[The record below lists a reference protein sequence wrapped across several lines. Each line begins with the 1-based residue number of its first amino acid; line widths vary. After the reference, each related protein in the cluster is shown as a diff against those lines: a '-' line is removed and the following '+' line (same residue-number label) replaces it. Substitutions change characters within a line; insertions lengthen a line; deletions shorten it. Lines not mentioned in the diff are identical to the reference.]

1 MAKLNLTSKKKTISL
16 FLLIFSSLANYTF
29 AQTPTVQDCL
39 GAIPICAQTYTET
52 TSPSGSGNYPNEVN
66 GTSQG
71 GICCMD
77 NELNSIWY
85 TFTVNQSGLF
95 GFALTPNNSN
105 DDYDWAMFNITN
117 ASCADI
123 FNDIS
128 LQVSCN
134 AAGGGS
140 CDGNTGANG
149 GSNFDNQ
156 GAGCNSNPPNQFA
169 GNSPDNALV
178 PVAQG
183 NTYVLIISN
192 WTGSTNG
199 YTIDFGVSGNI
210 GIIDMIDPEITDIT
224 LPGDCGG
231 DEIEVTFSEYIQCN
245 TISGNNFQITGP
257 GGPYS
262 ANISASAC
270 TQGGAYDN
278 IFTINVNPPITEIGN
293 YTIAL
298 VTNGTTEVLD
308 LCENPS
314 LVNSFDFTVLNS
326 PLPNINIG
334 NDTILCIGESLIMDA
349 SFPNAMSYSW
359 SDGTGGPIISITDP
373 GTYTVTITNICN
385 TVTDDILINF
395 VPLQT
400 VDVNLGSDT
409 LLCPGEIY
417 ALDGTWIGGIQYLW
431 QDGSTD
437 PIYQVLETGFYEVT
451 IFDAC
456 GEVGFAA
463 VQIDYDE
470 TELNLNLGPDSLL
483 CEEDGLH
490 VIDVFDPNAEEYLW
504 SDGSTNP
511 TLQITEN
518 GIYGVTISDNCNV
531 LIDEVNLDFT
541 NCTICEVYV
550 PNAFSPDFNG
560 YNDYFLP
567 YSNCSLLNYS
577 MKIFNRWGALLYIT
591 TNPQEGWNGRFKNQ
605 DTPEGVYIY
614 LLEFE
619 VNQRGENIP
628 KKLSG
633 DVTVIK

>member
-1 MAKLNLTSKKKTISL
+1 MINLRLTSKESTKIL
-16 FLLIFSSLANYTF
+16 FLLIFLFLGNYFF

-39 GAIPICAQTYTET
+39 GAIPICAQIYTET

-95 GFALTPNNSN
+95 GFTLTPNNSN

-117 ASCADI
+117 ATCADI

-134 AAGGGS
+134 AAGGGA
-140 CDGNTGANG
+140 CNGNTGANG
-149 GSNFDNQ
+149 GSTFSNQ
-156 GAGCNSNPPNQFA
+156 GAGCNSNPPSQFA

-178 PVAQG
+178 PVTQG
-183 NTYVLIISN
+183 NTYVLVISN

-231 DEIEVTFSEYIQCN
+231 NEMEVTFSEYIQCN
-245 TISGNNFQITGP
+245 TINGNNFQISGP

-262 ANISASAC
+262 TSVTANAC

-278 IFTINVNPPITEIGN
+278 LFTINVTPPITEIGD

-298 VTNGTTEVLD
+298 VTDGISEVLD

-314 LVNSFDFTVLNS
+314 SVSSFDFTVLNS

-334 NDTILCIGESLIMDA
+334 NDTILCDGEIVTYNTSL
-349 SFPNAMSYSW
+349 PNAETYNW
-359 SDGTGGPIISITDP
+359 SDGTAGPIISITDP
-373 GTYTVTITNICN
+373 GLYTVTITNDCN
-385 TVTDDILINF
+385 VVTDDIFVSF
-395 VPLQT
+395 VPLQA
-400 VDVNLGSDT
+400 VDVDLGADT
-409 LLCPGEIY
+409 LLCPDEIY
-417 ALDGTWIGGIQYLW
+417 ALDATWIGGIQYLW
-431 QDGSTD
+431 QDGSTG
-437 PIYQVLETGFYEVT
+437 PIYQVSAPGLYEVQ
-451 IFDAC
+451 ILGAC
-456 GEVGFAA
+456 GEMGMAS

-470 TELNLNLGPDSLL
+470 TELFLNLGPDSLL

-490 VIDVFDPNAEEYLW
+490 TVDVFDLNADEYIW

-518 GIYGVTISDNCNV
+518 GSYAVTISDKCNV
-531 LIDEVNLDFT
+531 LVDEVNLEYT

-550 PNAFSPDFNG
+550 PNAFSPDFDG
-560 YNDYFLP
+560 YNDLFLP

-577 MKIFNRWGALLYIT
+577 MKIFNRWGALVYST
-591 TNPQEGWNGRFKNQ
+591 TSPQEGWNGRLNDQ
-605 DTPEGVYIY
+605 DIPNGVYVY
-614 LLEFE
+614 LLEFQ

-628 KKLSG
+628 KKLFG
-633 DVTVIK
+633 DVTIVK

>member
-1 MAKLNLTSKKKTISL
+1 MTNLKYTSKKSL
-16 FLLIFSSLANYTF
+16 KILFPLILLLFGNSVF

-39 GAIPICAQTYTET
+39 GAIPICAQIYTEN

-85 TFTVNQSGLF
+85 TFTVNQSGDF
-95 GFALTPNNSN
+95 GFTLTPNNLT

-117 ASCADI
+117 GSCADI

-128 LQVSCN
+128 MQVSCN

-140 CDGNTGANG
+140 CNGITGANG
-149 GSNFDNQ
+149 GSNYANQ
-156 GAGCNSNPPNQFA
+156 GAGCNSTPPSQFV

-183 NTYVLIISN
+183 NTYVLVISN
-192 WTGSTNG
+192 WSGSTNG
-199 YTIDFGVSGNI
+199 YSIDFGVSGNI
-210 GIIDMIDPEITDIT
+210 GIIDMIDPEISDIT

-231 DEIEVTFSEYIQCN
+231 DEMEVTFSEYIQCN

-257 GGPYS
+257 GGPYVTTVT
-262 ANISASAC
+262 ANSCS
-270 TQGGAYDN
+270 QGGAYDN
-278 IFTINVNPPITEIGN
+278 VFTINVNPPITEVGG
-293 YTIAL
+293 YSIAL

-326 PLPNINIG
+326 PLSNVNIG
-334 NDTILCIGESLIMDA
+334 NDTILCDGESVILDITL
-349 SFPNAMSYSW
+349 PNADSYSW
-359 SDGTGGPIISITDP
+359 SDGTVGPFISITDP
-373 GTYTVTITNICN
+373 GNYTVTITNVCN
-385 TVTDDILINF
+385 TVTDNIFVNF
-395 VPLQT
+395 VPLQA
-400 VDVNLGSDT
+400 VDVSLGSDT
-409 LLCPGEIY
+409 ILCPGEIY
-417 ALDGTWIGGIQYLW
+417 ALDGTWIGGIQYVW

-437 PIYQVLETGFYEVT
+437 PTFQVSETGLYEVQIIGACGETGF
-451 IFDAC
+451 AS
-456 GEVGFAA
+456 
-463 VQIDYDE
+463 VQVDYDE
-470 TELNLNLGPDSLL
+470 TELFLNLGPDSLL

-490 VIDVFDPNAEEYLW
+490 IIDVFDPNAEEYIW
-504 SDGSTNP
+504 SDGSTNS

-518 GIYGVTISDNCNV
+518 GIYAVTISDKCNV
-531 LIDEVNLDFT
+531 LMDEVDLNFT

-560 YNDYFLP
+560 SNDYFLP

-577 MKIFNRWGALLYIT
+577 MKIFNRWGALIYT
-591 TNPQEGWNGRFKNQ
+591 STNPEEGWDGRFNNK
-605 DTPEGVYIY
+605 DISEGVYIY

-628 KKLSG
+628 KQLSG
-633 DVTVIK
+633 DVTVVK

>member
-1 MAKLNLTSKKKTISL
+1 MVNLKLTSKKSIKILFPL
-16 FLLIFSSLANYTF
+16 FLLWFGNAVF

-39 GAIPICAQTYTET
+39 GAIPICAQIYTET

-85 TFTVNQSGLF
+85 TFTVNQSGDF
-95 GFALTPNNSN
+95 GFTLTPNNSA

-117 ASCADI
+117 GTCADI
-123 FNDIS
+123 FNNITM
-128 LQVSCN
+128 QVSCN
-134 AAGGGS
+134 AAGGGT
-140 CDGNTGANG
+140 CNGDTGANG
-149 GSNFDNQ
+149 GTTFANQ
-156 GAGCNSNPPNQFA
+156 GAGCGNNPPSQFA
-169 GNSPDNALV
+169 GNSANNALV

-183 NTYVLIISN
+183 NTYVLVISN
-192 WTGSTNG
+192 WSGSTNG
-199 YTIDFGVSGNI
+199 YSIDFGVSGNI
-210 GIIDMIDPEITDIT
+210 GIIDMIDPEISDIT

-231 DEIEVTFSEYIQCN
+231 DEMEVTFSEYIQCN
-245 TISGNNFQITGP
+245 TINGSNFQITGP
-257 GGPYS
+257 GGPYAATVT
-262 ANISASAC
+262 ANSCS
-270 TQGGAYDN
+270 QGGAYDN
-278 IFTINVNPPITEIGN
+278 FFTVNLNPPITEIGN
-293 YTIAL
+293 YTVAL

-326 PLPNINIG
+326 PLSNINIG
-334 NDTILCIGESLIMDA
+334 NDTILCDGESMIIDA
-349 SFPNAMSYSW
+349 SLPNAESYSW
-359 SDGTGGPIISITDP
+359 SDGTGGPIITITAP
-373 GTYTVTITNICN
+373 ETYTVTVTNTCN
-385 TVTDDILINF
+385 SVTDDIFVNF
-395 VPLQT
+395 IPLQA
-400 VDVNLGSDT
+400 VDINLGSDT
-409 LLCPGEIY
+409 LLCPEEIY
-417 ALDGTWIGGIQYLW
+417 ELDATWVGGIQYLW

-456 GEVGFAA
+456 GEIGFAA

-483 CEEDGLH
+483 CEEDGFH
-490 VIDVFDPNAEEYLW
+490 TIDVSDPNAEEYIW

-518 GIYGVTISDNCNV
+518 GIYGVTISDKCNV
-531 LIDEVNLDFT
+531 LTDEVDLNFT

-550 PNAFSPDFNG
+550 PNAFSPDFDG

-577 MKIFNRWGALLYIT
+577 MKIFNRWGALVYT
-591 TNPQEGWNGRFKNQ
+591 STNPDEGWVGRFNNK
-605 DTPEGVYIY
+605 DISEGVYIY
-614 LLEFE
+614 LLEFD
-619 VNQRGENIP
+619 VNQRGKNIT
-628 KKLSG
+628 KQLSG
-633 DVTVIK
+633 DLTVLK

>member
-1 MAKLNLTSKKKTISL
+1 MINLKLSSKKSTTTLL
-16 FLLIFSSLANYTF
+16 FLIFLSFGNSVL

-52 TSPSGSGNYPNEVN
+52 TSPSGVGNYPNEIN

-77 NELNSIWY
+77 NEINSIWY

-95 GFALTPNNSN
+95 GFTLTPNDLN
-105 DDYDWAMFNITN
+105 DDYDWAMFDITN
-117 ASCADI
+117 STCADI

-134 AAGGGS
+134 AAGGVS
-140 CDGNTGANG
+140 CNGITGANG
-149 GSNFDNQ
+149 GSSYDNQ
-156 GAGCNSNPPNQFA
+156 GAGCNSTNPNQFS

-178 PVAQG
+178 PVALG
-183 NTYVLIISN
+183 NTYVLVISN

-210 GIIDMIDPEITDIT
+210 GIIDMIDPEISDIT

-231 DEIEVTFSEYIQCN
+231 DEMEVTFSEYIQCS
-245 TISGNNFQITGP
+245 TISGNNFQINGP

-262 ANISASAC
+262 ATVSASAC

-278 IFTINVNPPITEIGN
+278 IFTINVNPPITEVGD
-293 YTIAL
+293 YTISL

-314 LVNSFDFTVLNS
+314 EVNSFDFSVLNS
-326 PLPNINIG
+326 PLPNIDIG
-334 NDTILCIGESLIMDA
+334 NDTILCEGEIVTYNASL
-349 SFPNAMSYSW
+349 PNAESYNW

-373 GTYTVTITNICN
+373 GLYTVTITNVCN
-385 TVTDDILINF
+385 QVTDDIFISF
-395 VPLQT
+395 VPLQA
-400 VDVNLGSDT
+400 VDVDLGPDT
-409 LLCPGEIY
+409 MLCPGEIY
-417 ALDGTWIGGIQYLW
+417 SLDATWIGGIQYLW
-431 QDGSTD
+431 QDGTTD
-437 PIYQVLETGFYEVT
+437 PNYQVTEPGFYEVQ
-451 IFDAC
+451 ILGAC
-456 GEVGFAA
+456 GETGIASVL
-463 VQIDYDE
+463 IDYDE
-470 TELNLNLGPDSLL
+470 TELFLNLGPDSLL

-490 VIDVFDPNAEEYLW
+490 TIDVFDPNAEEYIW

-511 TLQITEN
+511 TLQIPEN
-518 GIYGVTISDNCNV
+518 GVYAVTISDNCNV
-531 LIDEVNLDFT
+531 LIDEIDLTYT

-560 YNDYFLP
+560 YNDLFLP

-577 MKIFNRWGALLYIT
+577 MKIFNRWGALVYST
-591 TNPQEGWNGRFKNQ
+591 TNPAEGWNGRFNNE
-605 DTPEGVYIY
+605 DIPEGVYVY

-628 KKLSG
+628 KKLTG
-633 DVTVIK
+633 DVTVMK

>member
-1 MAKLNLTSKKKTISL
+1 MINLKSTSKKSIKIL
-16 FLLIFSSLANYTF
+16 FPLILLWFGNTVF

-39 GAIPICAQTYTET
+39 GAIPICAQVYTET
-52 TSPSGSGNYPNEVN
+52 TSPSGSGNYPNEIF

-85 TFTVNQSGLF
+85 TFTVNQSGDF
-95 GFALTPNNSN
+95 GFTLTPNNLT

-117 ASCADI
+117 GTCADI

-128 LQVSCN
+128 MQVSCN
-134 AAGGGS
+134 AAGGGT
-140 CDGNTGANG
+140 CNGLTGANG
-149 GSNFDNQ
+149 STAFANQ
-156 GAGCNSNPPNQFA
+156 GAGCNSFPPTQFSGGSA
-169 GNSPDNALV
+169 DNALV
-178 PVAQG
+178 PVNQG
-183 NTYVLIISN
+183 NTYVLVISN
-192 WTGSTNG
+192 WSGSTNG
-199 YTIDFGVSGNI
+199 YSIDFGVSGNI
-210 GIIDMIDPEITDIT
+210 GIIDMIDPEISDIT

-231 DEIEVTFSEYIQCN
+231 DEMEVTFSEYIQCN
-245 TISGNNFQITGP
+245 TINGNNFQITGP
-257 GGPYS
+257 GGPYAATVT
-262 ANISASAC
+262 ANAC
-270 TQGGAYDN
+270 SQGGAYDN

-293 YTIAL
+293 YNIAL

-314 LVNSFDFTVLNS
+314 SVNSFDFTILNS
-326 PLPNINIG
+326 PLSNVNIG
-334 NDTILCIGESLIMDA
+334 NDTILCDGESVIIDVSL
-349 SFPNAMSYSW
+349 PNAESYSW

-373 GTYTVTITNICN
+373 GSYTVTITNVCN
-385 TVTDDILINF
+385 SVTDEILINF
-395 VPLQT
+395 VPLQA

-417 ALDGTWIGGIQYLW
+417 LLDGTWIGGIQYEW

-437 PIYQVLETGFYEVT
+437 PIYQVSESGFYEVQ
-451 IFDAC
+451 ILGAC
-456 GEVGFAA
+456 GETGFAS
-463 VQIDYDE
+463 VLIDYDE

-490 VIDVFDPNAEEYLW
+490 VIDVFDPNADEYIW
-504 SDGSTNP
+504 SDGSTSP

-518 GIYGVTISDNCNV
+518 GIYSVTISDNCNV
-531 LIDEVNLDFT
+531 LMDEVDLNFT
-541 NCTICEVYV
+541 NCTLCEVYV

-577 MKIFNRWGALLYIT
+577 MKIFNRWGALVYSS
-591 TNPQEGWNGRFKNQ
+591 TNPDEGWNGRFNNK
-605 DTPEGVYIY
+605 DISEGVYIY

-628 KKLSG
+628 KQLSG
-633 DVTVIK
+633 DVTIVK